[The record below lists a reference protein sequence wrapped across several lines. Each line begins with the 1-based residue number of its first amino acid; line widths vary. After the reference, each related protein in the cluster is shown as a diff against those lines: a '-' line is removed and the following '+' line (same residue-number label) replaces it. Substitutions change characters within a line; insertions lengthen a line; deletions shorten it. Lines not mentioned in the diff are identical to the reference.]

1 MNFPLHL
8 STEGSIS
15 LKIQS
20 FLVVQMLQ
28 AMRMIIFMK
37 KGTPNCCLMQSN
49 ICGKDLVGAT
59 EIPMEANRP

>member
-1 MNFPLHL
+1 
-8 STEGSIS
+8 
-15 LKIQS
+15 
-20 FLVVQMLQ
+20 MLQ